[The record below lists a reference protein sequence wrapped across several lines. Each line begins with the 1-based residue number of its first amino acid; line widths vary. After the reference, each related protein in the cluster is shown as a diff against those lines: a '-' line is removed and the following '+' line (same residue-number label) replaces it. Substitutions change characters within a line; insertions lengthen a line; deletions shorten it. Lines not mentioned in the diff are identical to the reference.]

1 MFFSLIIP
9 VYNRPDEIRVVLE
22 GLSQQSYRNFEVIVV
37 EDGSENKSDQVVGLF
52 KQQLDVH
59 YYYIE
64 NVGQGLARNYG
75 FSKSQG
81 EYIIILDS
89 DIILPEHYMQSVN
102 EYLQQDQLDCFGGP
116 DKAHPDFTNVQKAA
130 DFAMTSY
137 LTTGGTRGR
146 SQVVASY
153 YPRSFNMGMKREVY
167 EKSGGFKIPD
177 CGEDLE
183 FSIRIEK
190 LGYRIGLISKAS
202 IYHKRKGTL
211 KSFFDQMV
219 WFGKSRINVQRF
231 FPDSFKPIHLVPL
244 FFYVYLLCMLITIVL
259 SPQLGILMLAVLTIY
274 FLLLWSESLF
284 RYRSVSV
291 AFLSLITSAM
301 VFLGYGWGLIWYH
314 FQQKEPYIKGKTV

>member
-22 GLSQQSYRNFEVIVV
+22 GLSRQSYGNFEVIVV
-37 EDGSENKSDQVVGLF
+37 EDGSENKSDQVVELF
-52 KQQLDVH
+52 KRDLDVL

-64 NVGQGLARNYG
+64 NVGQGFARNYG
-75 FSKSQG
+75 FSKSRG

-89 DIILPEHYMQSVN
+89 DIIVPEHYMQSVQ
-102 EYLQQDQLDCFGGP
+102 EHLQQDELDCFGGP
-116 DKAHPDFTNVQKAA
+116 DKAHPDFTDIQKAA

-146 SQVVASY
+146 SEVVASY

-190 LGYRIGLISKAS
+190 LGYRIGLIREAF
-202 IYHKRKGTL
+202 IYHKRKSTI

-231 FPDSFKPIHLVPL
+231 FADSFKLIHLVPL
-244 FFYVYLLCMLITIVL
+244 FFYVYLLLTLTLMFLL
-259 SPQLGILMLAVLTIY
+259 PQLGTLMLSALVVY
-274 FLLLWSESLF
+274 FFLIFSESLF
-284 RYRSVSV
+284 RYRSFPV
-291 AFLSLITSAM
+291 AFLSLITSAS
-301 VFLGYGWGLIWYH
+301 VFLGYGWGLIRYH
-314 FQQKEPYIKGKTV
+314 FQQKGPYIKGKTA